1 MKPKKKLLIMF
12 IHRLLTETVKQSQ
25 DWGSSQDWDEI
36 EVTKGIP

>member
-1 MKPKKKLLIMF
+1 MF